1 MHPPFGGASLELRQ
15 TVKAVTPFGG
25 LAIFAQFLERVGWSQ
40 VVSAHMPV
48 HYSSPNAIDPS
59 QTLTAF
65 MISVIAGAKRFAHGS
80 FLRADRALQAIFGL
94 SRFPGDDAVRS
105 FFGRFDAGKIEQFWK
120 PIWGWLLER
129 VPARREGY
137 TLDLDKYCL
146 RALQPS
152 ARGGARYNPGRRGGR
167 SHHPLLAVL
176 SEACFVLLRLA
187 AARHDQCE

>member
-1 MHPPFGGASLELRQ
+1 MLNLKTAIKKRGFVRERSVEACVKTKSSPKAPHKTGHKMHPPFGGASLELRQ

-105 FFGRFDAGKIEQFWK
+105 FFGRFDAGK
-120 PIWGWLLER
+120 
-129 VPARREGY
+129 
-137 TLDLDKYCL
+137 
-146 RALQPS
+146 
-152 ARGGARYNPGRRGGR
+152 
-167 SHHPLLAVL
+167 
-176 SEACFVLLRLA
+176 
-187 AARHDQCE
+187 